1 MMGGATLRAEMAEG
15 RRRLI
20 QLNASPQQKEALLG
34 VAQCTTPTVTTTVL
48 NSTDKNPTP

>member
-1 MMGGATLRAEMAEG
+1 MMGGATLRAEMSEG

-34 VAQCTTPTVTTTVL
+34 VAHCAAPTVTTTVL
-48 NSTDKNPTP
+48 KPTEKSPTP